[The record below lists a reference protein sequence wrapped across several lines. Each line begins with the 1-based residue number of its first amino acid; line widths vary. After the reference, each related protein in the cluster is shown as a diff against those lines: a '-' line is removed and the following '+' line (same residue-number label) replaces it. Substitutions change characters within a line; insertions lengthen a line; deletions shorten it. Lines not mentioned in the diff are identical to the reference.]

1 MRTSRQRQ
9 ATTVTVAL
17 AVLLGSL
24 WAGGLDPSAT
34 GDPTAQLSVTRPMPG
49 IEAAVLP
56 DRAPALRPS
65 AERPDP
71 AGRLLPLLVGLLLAA
86 FAATFGLAA
95 RWLRSEGAA
104 VGSLAWSSHREA
116 RAPPHL
122 QPA

>member
-9 ATTVTVAL
+9 ATTVIVAL

-24 WAGGLDPSAT
+24 SAGGLGPSAT
-34 GDPTAQLSVTRPMPG
+34 GDPIAQLSVTRPMPG

-71 AGRLLPLLVGLLLAA
+71 AGRLLPLLVGLLLAT

>member
-9 ATTVTVAL
+9 ATTVIVVL

-24 WAGGLDPSAT
+24 WAVGLNPSAT
-34 GDPTAQLSVTRPMPG
+34 GDLTSQLNVTRPMPG

-71 AGRLLPLLVGLLLAA
+71 AGRLLPLLLGLLAA
-86 FAATFGLAA
+86 LAATFGLAA

-104 VGSLAWSSHREA
+104 VRSLAWSSHREA